1 MTGLFLSLPIWGN
14 LFFFT
19 LAAVAVWVA
28 GTSLSVYADEVSDR
42 KRIGK
47 AFTGFVFLAAAT
59 SLPELVTTI
68 AGSLA
73 GEALLVLNNVF
84 GGITMQTAILAV
96 ADAAVP
102 VATLTFYPRKPTPV
116 LEAAILVVLLAVLL
130 AVGVVGERELFL
142 NVGIGAVFFALAYFG
157 SISLLR
163 SYEEAS
169 AWRPVDLPD
178 EESGPFPAIR
188 SEKISKRSTK
198 GLVWLSIAMAS
209 VILIAGVALISL
221 AEALAVQSGL
231 GPSFIGVTLL
241 AAVTSLPEVSTT
253 IAAVRMGSFTM
264 AISNIFGS
272 NLIMLMLL
280 LPADVFYR
288 QGLILEKMDETA
300 TFALVSG
307 IVVTGIYIIG
317 LLLRHKKRFFGMGID
332 SVLVLAIYLAS
343 LGVFYFLR

>member
-1 MTGLFLSLPIWGN
+1 MAAFFVSLPVWVN
-14 LFFFT
+14 LVFFVM
-19 LAAVAVWVA
+19 AGVAVWIA

-130 AVGVVGERELFL
+130 AVAVVGERELFF
-142 NVGIGAVFFALAYFG
+142 NVGVGAAFFGLAYFG

-163 SYEEAS
+163 SYEETS

-178 EESGPFPAIR
+178 EESGPFPALR
-188 SEKISKRSTK
+188 SAKISRRSTN
-198 GLVWLSIAMAS
+198 GLIWLSLAMAG
-209 VILIAGVALISL
+209 VILIAGVVLIYL
-221 AEALAVQSGL
+221 AEALADQSGL
-231 GPSFIGVTLL
+231 GQSFIGVTLL
-241 AAVTSLPEVSTT
+241 ASVTSLPEVSTT
-253 IAAVRMGSFTM
+253 IAAVRMGAFTM

-288 QGLILEKMDETA
+288 QGLILQKMDDTA

-307 IVVTGIYIIG
+307 LVVTGIYIVG
-317 LLLRHKKRFFGMGID
+317 LLLRQKKRIFGMGLD
-332 SVLVLAIYLAS
+332 SALVLAVYLAS
-343 LGVFYFLR
+343 LGIFYLLR